1 MKGSL
6 LFILG
11 AGLGIIGYIMAD
23 SPLDP
28 FHAQIEAKECQ
39 SYYAKQLNITEE
51 EFVNRLQH
59 MQATP
64 NH

>member
-11 AGLGIIGYIMAD
+11 AAVGIIGFALAD

-28 FHAQIEAKECQ
+28 FHHWIVNEECQ
-39 SYYAKQLNITEE
+39 RYYAHHYNLTEDEFVKRLDQLNHT
-51 EFVNRLQH
+51 
-59 MQATP
+59 TP
-64 NH
+64 